1 MSINKY
7 LDASTAH
14 ITREDNSLLQQTETS
29 EGVPGCY
36 VYPYDC
42 GYFISVYPDA
52 PSEEEKKESGFSES
66 FFKVLEYARK
76 NGCTVLRLDADGDPI
91 KGLKKHDWDNE
102 CPECGTH
109 LINGPNKRECPN
121 CGKFF

>member
-1 MSINKY
+1 MSFHKY
-7 LDASTAH
+7 LDASTGH

-42 GYFISVYPDA
+42 GYFISIYPDA

-66 FFKVLEYARK
+66 FFKVQEYARK
-76 NGCTVLRLDADGDPI
+76 NGCTVLRLDAEGDHIP
-91 KGLKKHDWDNE
+91 GMTLHDW
-102 CPECGTH
+102 
-109 LINGPNKRECPN
+109 
-121 CGKFF
+121 